1 MKRNDTKG
9 YTLIELIIVLAILS
23 AMLLMASLRAD
34 LGTAALRSEAQ
45 SVISAMRY
53 TRQLNVNGELS
64 QRFRIIAEDGILYYC
79 VQSRTSPVKTY
90 IKTRLDSS
98 IIVQKKASADA
109 DFDSYPVLAQY
120 TVVNKGINYNF
131 FESYFSENAAKGDG
145 TLILESA
152 DSKLMYKITVVPT
165 SGRIYM
171 YEIKR

>member
-23 AMLLMASLRAD
+23 AMLLMAGLRAD

-53 TRQLNVNGELS
+53 ARQLNVHGELS
-64 QRFRIIAEDGILYYC
+64 QRFMIIAEDGILYYC
-79 VQSRTSPVKTY
+79 VRSETSPVKTY
-90 IKTRLDSS
+90 LKTRLDKRV
-98 IIVQKKASADA
+98 IAQKKASADA
-109 DFDSYPVLAQY
+109 SYDSPPVLSEY
-120 TVVNKGINYNF
+120 TIINKDINQIF
-131 FESYFSENAAKGDG
+131 FRSYFSENAAKGDG
-145 TLILESA
+145 TLLLESV
-152 DSKLMYKITVVPT
+152 DSNLIYKITVVPT